1 MNACYDGPC
10 DATTA
15 VEYGNTGVMKFY
27 RSLLDSGEFEYARVH
42 GDLGRAEYFDDEL
55 RIWLADDSLLE
66 EINDGTWTPCSEH
79 EGEHAAQAWPGS
91 SHDLSRVLA

>member
-1 MNACYDGPC
+1 
-10 DATTA
+10 
-15 VEYGNTGVMKFY
+15 MKFY

-42 GDLGRAEYFDDEL
+42 GDVNRAEYFDDEL

-79 EGEHAAQAWPGS
+79 EGEHAAQAWPGT
-91 SHDLSRVLA
+91 SHDLSSRVLA